1 MNCLQMLPVHSWA
14 EWTGSNLFY
23 QETYQSYDAL
33 LKYIGQ
39 I

>member
-1 MNCLQMLPVHSWA
+1 MLPVHSWA

-23 QETYQSYDAL
+23 QETYQLYDAL